1 LEGFNSPLDL
11 LSRKEPVVVFSSD
24 MAGSVESLRSFLFS
38 SVYTHP
44 VVERMSAKAAGILE
58 RLFDSLSKDILDSG
72 SKSARLLPRV
82 TRERLDSA
90 VGPVARIQ
98 VVVDFLAG
106 MTDRFATEFYRVLFE
121 PDEKGITS
129 LY

>member
-1 LEGFNSPLDL
+1 
-11 LSRKEPVVVFSSD
+11 
-24 MAGSVESLRSFLFS
+24 
-38 SVYTHP
+38 
-44 VVERMSAKAAGILE
+44 
-58 RLFDSLSKDILDSG
+58 
-72 SKSARLLPRV
+72 V

>member
-1 LEGFNSPLDL
+1 MQG
-11 LSRKEPVVVFSSD
+11 
-24 MAGSVESLRSFLFS
+24 LRQILFDR
-38 SVYTHP
+38 VYTHP

-58 RLFDSLSKDILDSG
+58 RLFDSFTKDILE
-72 SKSARLLPRV
+72 KSSMSVRLLPHV
-82 TRERLDSA
+82 TRERLELSHEP
-90 VGPVARIQ
+90 VGRLQ

-106 MTDRFATEFYRVLFE
+106 MTDRFASEFYRILFE

>member
-1 LEGFNSPLDL
+1 
-11 LSRKEPVVVFSSD
+11 
-24 MAGSVESLRSFLFS
+24 
-38 SVYTHP
+38 
-44 VVERMSAKAAGILE
+44 MSAKAAGILE
-58 RLFDSLSKDILDSG
+58 RLFDSLSRDILDSG

-82 TRERLDSA
+82 TRERLDAAS
-90 VGPVARIQ
+90 GPVGRIQ